1 MSFKHTVVMPK
12 MSMTMET
19 GELIGFHVTEGQ
31 EVKAG
36 DVLFEVM
43 TDKID
48 MEVEAPADGKV
59 EQLLAAPGAVLE
71 IGKPVLIMETA
82 TQVLSFDFDGPAN
95 TEENVPVSAPSVTE
109 SVQTVAVQP
118 TSPAVTPLAGTPVTA
133 PEAPRSDTPVAVTPT
148 APVIINENPKSV
160 PAARNLAAEK
170 GINLQTINPT
180 GPFETITYE
189 DVTNANIDPAITKRQ
204 QANKELI
211 AKGIELTLGIP
222 QTSFT
227 RSINKSAGNQA
238 EWHAQLLAKWA
249 KTLRGFGQNEIGV
262 ALIIESKYGSALPV
276 FKNPDQMDIAALSS
290 LVQQTTEQA
299 KNGKVPLAMLNGAT
313 TTIFDLTSYAMSSA
327 KPALFPNQAT
337 GLDVGID
344 SNGALALSLTIDL
357 RALDFYDGAAL
368 LKRLGDAL

>member
-19 GELIGFHVTEGQ
+19 GELIGFHVSVGQ

-71 IGKPVLIMETA
+71 IGKPVLIMETQ
-82 TQVLSFDFDGPAN
+82 TQVLSFDFDGPAQDE
-95 TEENVPVSAPSVTE
+95 TPAPMAAAPTPAAAPAPAPV
-109 SVQTVAVQP
+109 VA
-118 TSPAVTPLAGTPVTA
+118 A
-133 PEAPRSDTPVAVTPT
+133 PVAVTPA
-148 APVIINENPKSV
+148 APVIVNENPKCV

-227 RSINKSAGNQA
+227 RSINKTAGNQS

-249 KTLRGFGQNEIGV
+249 KTLRGFNQSDIGV

-276 FKNPDQMDIAALSS
+276 FKNPDKLDFAALTS

-299 KNGKVPLAMLNGAT
+299 KSGKVPLAMLNGAT

-337 GLDVGID
+337 GLTVGID

>member
-19 GELIGFHVTEGQ
+19 GELIGFHVSEGQ

-48 MEVEAPADGKV
+48 MEVEAPADGKIEKLV
-59 EQLLAAPGAVLE
+59 AAPGAVLE
-71 IGKPVLIMETA
+71 IGKPVLIMETE
-82 TQVLSFDFDGPAN
+82 TQVLSFDFDSPSEDLPA
-95 TEENVPVSAPSVTE
+95 AP
-109 SVQTVAVQP
+109 
-118 TSPAVTPLAGTPVTA
+118 TPTPVV
-133 PEAPRSDTPVAVTPT
+133 DTPVVAAPAPVAPA
-148 APVIINENPKSV
+148 APVIINESPKSV
-160 PAARNLAAEK
+160 PAARNLAADK

-189 DVTNANIDPAITKRQ
+189 DVLNANVDPAIAKRQ

-211 AKGIELTLGIP
+211 AKGIEATIGIP

-227 RSINKSAGNQA
+227 RSVNKSAGSQA

-249 KTLRGFGQNEIGV
+249 KTLRSFGQTEIGV

-276 FKNPDQMDIAALSS
+276 FKNPDQLDSAS
-290 LVQQTTEQA
+290 LIQLVATTTEQA

-313 TTIFDLTSYAMSSA
+313 TTIFDLTSYEMSST
-327 KPALFPNQAT
+327 KPVLFPNQTT
-337 GLDVGID
+337 GLTVGID

-357 RALDFYDGAAL
+357 RALDFYDGAVL
-368 LKRLGDAL
+368 LDRLIASI

>member
-59 EQLLAAPGAVLE
+59 EKLVATPGAVLE
-71 IGKPVLIMETA
+71 IGKPVLIMETEN
-82 TQVLSFDFDGPAN
+82 QVLSFDFDSSEPGEIASVA
-95 TEENVPVSAPSVTE
+95 EVPE
-109 SVQTVAVQP
+109 QP
-118 TSPAVTPLAGTPVTA
+118 VIS
-133 PEAPRSDTPVAVTPT
+133 EPVAVTPAVVVQ
-148 APVIINENPKSV
+148 APTIINESPKSV

-180 GPFETITYE
+180 GPFETITYQ
-189 DVTNANIDPAITKRQ
+189 DVLNANVDPAIAKRQ

-211 AKGIELTLGIP
+211 AKGIELTVGIP

-227 RSINKSAGNQA
+227 RSVSKTAGSQA
-238 EWHAQLLAKWA
+238 EWHAQLLSKWA
-249 KTLRGFGQNEIGV
+249 KTLRTFGQIEIGV

-276 FKNPDQMDIAALSS
+276 FRNPDQLDFAS
-290 LVQQTTEQA
+290 LIQLVEKTTEQA
-299 KNGKVPLAMLNGAT
+299 RNGKVPLAMLNGAT
-313 TTIFDLTSYAMSSA
+313 TTIFDLTNYKMASNR
-327 KPALFPNQAT
+327 PVLFPNQST
-337 GLDVGID
+337 GLTIGVDD
-344 SNGALALSLTIDL
+344 QGALSISLSIDL
-357 RALDFYDGAAL
+357 RALDFYDGAIL
-368 LKRLGDAL
+368 LDRLVAAI

>member
-1 MSFKHTVVMPK
+1 MPK

-59 EQLLAAPGAVLE
+59 EKLVAAPGAVLE
-71 IGKPVLIMETA
+71 IGKPVLIMETE
-82 TQVLSFDFDGPAN
+82 TQVLSFDFDSSEPGEIASVA
-95 TEENVPVSAPSVTE
+95 EVPE
-109 SVQTVAVQP
+109 QP
-118 TSPAVTPLAGTPVTA
+118 VIS
-133 PEAPRSDTPVAVTPT
+133 EPVAVTPAVVVQ
-148 APVIINENPKSV
+148 APTIINESPKSV

-180 GPFETITYE
+180 GPFETITYQ
-189 DVTNANIDPAITKRQ
+189 DVLNANVDPAIAKRQ

-211 AKGIELTLGIP
+211 AKGIEMTVGIP

-227 RSINKSAGNQA
+227 RSVSKSAGSQA
-238 EWHAQLLAKWA
+238 EWHAQLLSKWA
-249 KTLRGFGQNEIGV
+249 KTLRTFGQFEIGV

-276 FKNPDQMDIAALSS
+276 FRNPDQLDFTS
-290 LVQQTTEQA
+290 LIQLVEKTTEQA
-299 KNGKVPLAMLNGAT
+299 RNGKVPLAMLNGAT
-313 TTIFDLTSYAMSSA
+313 TTIFDLTNYKMASNR
-327 KPALFPNQAT
+327 PVLFPNQST
-337 GLDVGID
+337 GLTIGVDGQ
-344 SNGALALSLTIDL
+344 GALSISLSIDL
-357 RALDFYDGAAL
+357 RALDFYDGAIL
-368 LKRLGDAL
+368 LDRLVAAI

>member
-59 EQLLAAPGAVLE
+59 EKLVAAPGAVLE
-71 IGKPVLIMETA
+71 IGKPVLIMETE
-82 TQVLSFDFDGPAN
+82 TQVLSFDFDSSEPGEIASVA
-95 TEENVPVSAPSVTE
+95 EVPE
-109 SVQTVAVQP
+109 QP
-118 TSPAVTPLAGTPVTA
+118 VIS
-133 PEAPRSDTPVAVTPT
+133 EPVAVTPAVVVQ
-148 APVIINENPKSV
+148 APTIINESPKSV

-180 GPFETITYE
+180 GPFETITYQ
-189 DVTNANIDPAITKRQ
+189 DVLNANVDPAIAKRQ

-211 AKGIELTLGIP
+211 AKGIEMTVGIP

-227 RSINKSAGNQA
+227 RSVSKSAGSQA
-238 EWHAQLLAKWA
+238 EWHAQLLSKWA
-249 KTLRGFGQNEIGV
+249 KTLRTFGQFEIGV

-276 FKNPDQMDIAALSS
+276 FRNPDQLDFTS
-290 LVQQTTEQA
+290 LIQLVEKTTEQA
-299 KNGKVPLAMLNGAT
+299 RNGKVPLAMLNGAT
-313 TTIFDLTSYAMSSA
+313 TTIFDLTNYKMASNR
-327 KPALFPNQAT
+327 PVLFPNQST
-337 GLDVGID
+337 GLTIGVDGQ
-344 SNGALALSLTIDL
+344 GALSISLSIDL
-357 RALDFYDGAAL
+357 RALDFYDGAIL
-368 LKRLGDAL
+368 LDRLVAAI

>member
-19 GELIGFHVTEGQ
+19 GELIGFHVSVGQ

-59 EQLLAAPGAVLE
+59 EQLLADPGAVLE
-71 IGKPVLIMETA
+71 IGKPVLIMETE
-82 TQVLSFDFDGPAN
+82 TQVLSFDFDSSGDSLGSELAPILS
-95 TEENVPVSAPSVTE
+95 EPGENVNVAEVPPVVT
-109 SVQTVAVQP
+109 T
-118 TSPAVTPLAGTPVTA
+118 PA
-133 PEAPRSDTPVAVTPT
+133 PVAVTQ
-148 APVIINENPKSV
+148 AASVIINESPKSV

-189 DVTNANIDPAITKRQ
+189 DVTNANVDPAISKRK

-227 RSINKSAGNQA
+227 RAVHKNAGSQA

-249 KTLRGFGQNEIGV
+249 KTLRGFLKDANQEIGV

-276 FKNPDQMDIAALSS
+276 FKNPDKQELAALTS

-299 KNGKVPLAMLNGAT
+299 KHGKVPLAMLNGAT
-313 TTIFDLTSYAMSSA
+313 TTIFDLTSYAMTST

-337 GLDVGID
+337 GLTVGID

>member
-1 MSFKHTVVMPK
+1 
-12 MSMTMET
+12 MET
-19 GELIGFHVTEGQ
+19 GELIVFHVTEGQ

-36 DVLFEVM
+36 QVLFEVM

-71 IGKPVLIMETA
+71 IGKPVLIMETE
-82 TQVLSFDFDGPAN
+82 TQVLSFDFDATGDSLSS
-95 TEENVPVSAPSVTE
+95 EVAP
-109 SVQTVAVQP
+109 VAVQP
-118 TSPAVTPLAGTPVTA
+118 TTPVVTPSAGTPATA
-133 PEAPRSDTPVAVTPT
+133 LEPPRPDT
-148 APVIINENPKSV
+148 PVIINESPKSV
-160 PAARNLAAEK
+160 PAARNLAAER

-227 RSINKSAGNQA
+227 RSINKTAGSHD
-238 EWHAQLLAKWA
+238 EWHVLLLAKWA
-249 KTLRGFGQNEIGV
+249 KTLRGFNQSEIGV

-276 FKNPDQMDIAALSS
+276 FKNPDQMDFAALTS

-337 GLDVGID
+337 GLTVGID